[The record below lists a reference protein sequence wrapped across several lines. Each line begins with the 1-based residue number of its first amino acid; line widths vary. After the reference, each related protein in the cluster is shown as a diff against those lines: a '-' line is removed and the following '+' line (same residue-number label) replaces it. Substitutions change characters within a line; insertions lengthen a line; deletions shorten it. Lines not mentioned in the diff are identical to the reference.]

1 MKTENGLTT
10 ITRVKK
16 FGKLNIVTDQSL
28 AMITGPR
35 ERERESIIRHTH
47 VCACVCIILH

>member
-1 MKTENGLTT
+1 MKTENGLST

-16 FGKLNIVTDQSL
+16 IVKLNIITDQSL

-35 ERERESIIRHTH
+35 ER
-47 VCACVCIILH
+47 VYN